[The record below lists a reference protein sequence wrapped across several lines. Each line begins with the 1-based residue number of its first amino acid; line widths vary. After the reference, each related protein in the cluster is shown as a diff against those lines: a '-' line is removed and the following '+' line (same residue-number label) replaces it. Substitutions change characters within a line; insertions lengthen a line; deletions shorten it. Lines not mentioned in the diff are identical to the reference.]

1 MLAAYTGTQVRAAEE
16 PLLRAGEGDALMQR
30 AAHGL
35 AGAVA
40 GLLRQRRGRVYGARV
55 LVLAGP
61 GNNGGDALFA
71 AAALA
76 RRGAR
81 TTAVLTAART
91 HPAALAAF
99 VAAGGRTI
107 ELADDGATEQALA
120 EAGLADAIVD
130 GILGTGAS
138 GGLREPAAF
147 LVRQLEGLLRGLPGG
162 SGGRA
167 AGEPAGATGH
177 PAGAGGQP
185 AGAAGEPAGAAG
197 EPAGK
202 ASRLTDRQGSRP
214 GRPAVVACDLP
225 SGVDA
230 DTGQVSGPLLT
241 ADLTVTFGAAKTGLL
256 TPPGEGYA
264 GTIQVIDIGLADR
277 LPVPEVRRL
286 EAADLAALLPA
297 PARTD
302 QKYSRGL
309 LGIVAGSA
317 QYPGAAQLSCAGA
330 LACGV
335 GMIRY
340 LGPASVAALIHAQ
353 SPEVVC
359 SEGTV
364 EDSRVQ
370 AWLVG
375 PGLDGEDQRQRA
387 RDAFASGLPVV
398 ADAGALAV
406 LPDSVPASV
415 ILTPHAGELA
425 TLLQARG
432 IPVEREQVEADGW
445 AYARR
450 AAELTGATV
459 LLKGATTVVTA
470 PGGATF
476 SQSEG
481 TPWLAT
487 AGSGDTLAGILGALA
502 AALAD
507 DVDRFAGLGIAAEDR
522 WAALAAAAASLHG
535 RAARQA
541 SGGGPLRALDI
552 SAAVAAVWRNL
563 TAVPSLVHAGTARRL

>member
-177 PAGAGGQP
+177 PAGATGHPAVAGGQ
-185 AGAAGEPAGAAG
+185 PAGAAG

-230 DTGQVSGPLLT
+230 DTGQVSGPVLT

-335 GMIRY
+335 GMVRY

-359 SEGTV
+359 SEGAV
-364 EDSRVQ
+364 GESRVQ

-398 ADAGALAV
+398 ADA
-406 LPDSVPASV
+406 
-415 ILTPHAGELA
+415 
-425 TLLQARG
+425 
-432 IPVEREQVEADGW
+432 
-445 AYARR
+445 
-450 AAELTGATV
+450 
-459 LLKGATTVVTA
+459 
-470 PGGATF
+470 
-476 SQSEG
+476 
-481 TPWLAT
+481 
-487 AGSGDTLAGILGALA
+487 
-502 AALAD
+502 
-507 DVDRFAGLGIAAEDR
+507 
-522 WAALAAAAASLHG
+522 
-535 RAARQA
+535 
-541 SGGGPLRALDI
+541 
-552 SAAVAAVWRNL
+552 
-563 TAVPSLVHAGTARRL
+563 